1 MNLKHWEFD
10 PVGSNPDNLIEMEL
24 HPYEPTDE
32 FSQLITPLYGPF
44 FSAKVY
50 DELGNLIDDGE
61 WVYGDETP
69 PLNGLVSKPLYHS
82 IIFKKELK
90 RTIKISYQTV
100 GSELVRPRTEVA
112 EYLAN
117 VLNTPIKTQWSSVQG
132 VPHLYPVNEHSQHW
146 IDIQNTTSL
155 GKAIESIGDSYLEHL
170 KDMSQGDLAAIK
182 NKLVLLSET
191 LNQYRLEEHMSN
203 PIAHS
208 SRAQGYSAEVKD
220 SAARNA
226 DRVYGFAYLN
236 LCLDTQASGLN
247 WSRVT
252 KYLKRYNST
261 KLEDDLLVMSNLTW
275 GDNSFDEKLKAK
287 TFTRL
292 GGRNFASVGHSLYS
306 LSVAPYGV
314 SIGMDRFFDL
324 TSAIEYSKKL
334 DGIKMISVRST
345 DFTFDG
351 NGSALSPISL
361 DINYRLASAT
371 EKGFARLTKT
381 IDEKSE
387 GYGLTSKTLE
397 DLIKT
402 YVNYLPNTVKV
413 NGVVASGDVVLT
425 KESIGLSDVQ
435 DTPDLDKEIS
445 IAQQSALDNLSG
457 VDHRHDFN
465 EVEWEKASEDSYGID
480 ILSNDLKADGAVSY
494 ELGERYINLFEK
506 LLLEYSDKVEDENIR
521 LVATKSISSVCTDH
535 DITLSGGELYV
546 IEFGDKTITQ
556 LPTQTVEYPVEAH
569 GLDRD
574 LLLYYH
580 LSDNSYL
587 ISKVPIK
594 DGSVALAGKVNPYH
608 SKDGVLESI
617 VDYGTDQLLI
627 EHEKDER
634 PHGLDYKNIDLDKL
648 VNLDLFRSSPV
659 SEAIVFDGN
668 KIRSSNVLDFSHVNC
683 SGLAIRSRGGNP
695 LAWRSGELK
704 GIRYQSSFVADAE
717 LTELLNVASTPLD
730 VILGYVKDK
739 NTVRLLSLA
748 FTPNKAVKLYIENWS
763 YETTKGGIILT
774 NASRNELELDIKE
787 HNILVNSGGELGL
800 FRWSY
805 STSDHSFAIE
815 VLSGKHEVISGY
827 VLALDDSIKKQLSNL
842 LDNPY
847 VGLRLS
853 AGNKLAVSGCVR
865 SPNPQNPVYI
875 NDYTSLFNSYVST
888 ETMKRHR
895 KSLGKYKTR
904 VTLHGYYR
912 ESDNRLVLGDV
923 DNTLPRGYNTFDF
936 TMLSLKDST
945 GGTPMIKLDQKDLQD
960 KLSMGAIVNCDEWRD
975 GYSANFKR
983 KVDQTISF
991 ETLPI
996 VDGKLLGECPVD
1008 GTPLILTGE
1017 VVCTNT
1023 LWGISA
1029 YDWNSL
1035 SSHLTGYE
1043 EPLPPVLV
1051 EELLSGFESILIEV

>member
-1 MNLKHWEFD
+1 MNLKHWELD
-10 PVGSNPDNLIEMEL
+10 PTGSNPDNLIEMEL

-44 FSAKVY
+44 FSAQVY
-50 DELGNLIDDGE
+50 DELGNLIDEDE

-69 PLNGLVSKPLYHS
+69 PLNSLVEKPLYHS
-82 IIFKKELK
+82 VIFKKELK
-90 RTIKISYQTV
+90 RTVKISYQTV

-112 EYLAN
+112 EYLVN
-117 VLNTPIKTQWSSVQG
+117 VLNSPIKTQWSSVRE
-132 VPHLYPVNEHSQHW
+132 VPHMYPVNEHSQHW
-146 IDIQNTTSL
+146 IDVQNTTPL

-170 KDMSQGDLAAIK
+170 EDVSQGDVASIK

-191 LNQYRLEEHMSN
+191 LNQYRLEEHMTN
-203 PIAHS
+203 PLAHS
-208 SRAQGYSAEVKD
+208 NQAQEYYAEVKD
-220 SAARNA
+220 SVARNA
-226 DRVYGFAYLN
+226 DRVYGFAYLK

-261 KLEDDLLVMSNLTW
+261 RLEDDLLVMANFTW
-275 GDNSFDEKLKAK
+275 GDKVFDEKLKAK
-287 TFTRL
+287 TFARL
-292 GGRNFASVGHSLYS
+292 GGRNFASVGHTLYP
-306 LSVAPYGV
+306 LVAAPYGV
-314 SIGMDRFFDL
+314 SIGMHKFFDL
-324 TSAIEYSKKL
+324 SGAIEYSKGL
-334 DGIKMISVRST
+334 DGIKMISIRST
-345 DFTFDG
+345 DFTFNG
-351 NGSALSPISL
+351 NGSALSPLSL

-413 NGVVASGDVVLT
+413 NGIVATGDVVLT
-425 KESIGLSDVQ
+425 KESIGLGEVQ

-445 IAQQSALDNLSG
+445 IAQQNALDGLS
-457 VDHRHDFN
+457 DANHRHDFDD
-465 EVEWEKASEDSYGID
+465 VEWETATDNNYGID
-480 ILSNDLKADGAVSY
+480 VLSSDLEVAGAVSH
-494 ELGERYINLFEK
+494 ELGEHHIDLFEM
-506 LLLEYSDKVEDENIR
+506 LLLDYSDKVEDENIR
-521 LVATKSISSVCTDH
+521 LVATKSISSVCTEH
-535 DITLSGGELYV
+535 NITLTGGELYV
-546 IEFGDKTITQ
+546 IEFGDKTITA
-556 LPTQTVEYPVEAH
+556 LPTQTVEYPIETH

-574 LLLYYH
+574 LLLYYRAT
-580 LSDNSYL
+580 DNTYL

-594 DGSVALAGKVNPYH
+594 DTSVVLAGKVNPFR
-608 SKDGVLESI
+608 SKDGVLESV
-617 VDYGTDQLLI
+617 VDYGTDQLLV

-659 SEAIVFDGN
+659 AEAIVFDGN
-668 KIRSSNVLDFSHVNC
+668 KIRTSNVLDFSRVDC
-683 SGLAIRSRGGNP
+683 SGLAIKSRGGNP
-695 LAWRSGELK
+695 LAWRAGELK

-717 LTELLNVASTPLD
+717 LTELLNIAATPLD
-730 VILGYVKDK
+730 IILGYIKDK
-739 NTVRLLSLA
+739 STVRLLSLA
-748 FTPNKAVKLYIENWS
+748 FTPDNIVKLYIENWS
-763 YETTKGGIILT
+763 YEASEGGITLT
-774 NASRNELELDIKE
+774 NASRNELELDIKN
-787 HNILVNSGGELGL
+787 HHTLVNSGGDLGL
-800 FRWSY
+800 FKWSY
-805 STSDHSFAIE
+805 STSDHSFAVE
-815 VLSGKHEVISGY
+815 VLSGKHEVITGH
-827 VLALDDSIKKQLSNL
+827 VLALDDSIKKQLSDL

-847 VGLRLS
+847 VGLRMS
-853 AGNKLAVSGCVR
+853 AGNKLAVAGCVR

-888 ETMKRHR
+888 ETMKHHR

-904 VTLHGYYR
+904 VTLPGYYR
-912 ESDNRLVLGDV
+912 EADNRLVLGNI
-923 DNTLPRGYNTFDF
+923 DNALPHGYNIFDF
-936 TMLSLKDST
+936 TMLSLKDND
-945 GGTPMIKLDQKDLQD
+945 GTTPLVRLDQKDLQD
-960 KLSMGAIVNCDEWRD
+960 KLSMGAIVNCDNWRD

-983 KVDQTISF
+983 KVNQTIAF
-991 ETLPI
+991 EPLPI
-996 VDGKLLGECPVD
+996 IDGKLLGEYPVD

-1017 VVCTNT
+1017 IMCTNT

-1035 SSHLTGYE
+1035 ASHLTGYE